1 MSKPATKKSVEFT
14 DEEIIHLLAML
25 RVAGFKEK
33 RDISESLRSA
43 RNSEM
48 RIIGRIM
55 KRLRKAYNSGQK
67 G

>member
-1 MSKPATKKSVEFT
+1 MAAATKKSVEFT

-33 RDISESLRSA
+33 RDVSESLRSR
-43 RNSEM
+43 RNDEM

-55 KRLRKAYNSGQK
+55 KRLRKAYNCDK
-67 G
+67 TA

>member
-1 MSKPATKKSVEFT
+1 MVKKNAVKKSIEFT

-43 RNSEM
+43 RNDEM
-48 RIIGRIM
+48 KIIGRIM
-55 KRLRKAYNSGQK
+55 KRLRKAYNSGT
-67 G
+67 

>member
-1 MSKPATKKSVEFT
+1 MKNSATKKSVELT

-33 RDISESLRSA
+33 RDIPESIRPR

-55 KRLRKAYNSGQK
+55 KRLRKAYNSDK
-67 G
+67 TA